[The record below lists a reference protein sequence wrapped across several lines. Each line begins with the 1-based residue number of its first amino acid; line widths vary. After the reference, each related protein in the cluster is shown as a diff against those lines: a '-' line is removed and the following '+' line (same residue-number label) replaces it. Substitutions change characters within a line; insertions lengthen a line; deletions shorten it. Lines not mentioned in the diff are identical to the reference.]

1 MGGKSARKGRKA
13 RGPRGTRGTEDGDRK
28 GRPPGDERPEA
39 PWGKFPLMEIAVM
52 AGLVMIGV
60 GLFSGNPA
68 LLLGG
73 LLVASVGGLE
83 LALREHL
90 AGYRSHTTLISF
102 VGAVGSACIGL
113 FGLGLDVRISLAVG
127 VVVFA
132 LLFALLRRT
141 FINASGGLS
150 YRIR

>member
-1 MGGKSARKGRKA
+1 MGRKSAKKASKTRKGEPT
-13 RGPRGTRGTEDGDRK
+13 GPSGDG
-28 GRPPGDERPEA
+28 RPEA

-52 AGLVMIGV
+52 AGLVMIGI
-60 GLFSGNPA
+60 GLFGGSPT

-83 LALREHL
+83 LALREHF
-90 AGYRSHTTLISF
+90 AGYRSHTTLLAF
-102 VGAVGSACIGL
+102 VAAVGSACVGFFAIGL
-113 FGLGLDVRISLAVG
+113 DIRFSLAVG
-127 VVVFA
+127 VLVFA
-132 LLFALLRRT
+132 LAFTLLRRA